1 MKSFMRMMGIFSLLL
16 VVTLSPVLTAAA
28 QNGQGVNCRGLSEED
43 CQILL
48 DSADKMTGL
57 QSISVSSWS
66 ADMTVV
72 APEESVTLSGSGS
85 ARAML
90 PPSVVAMMSDM
101 PAVGT
106 GDVAALQALLSQ
118 FNSTMIQ
125 QMISEALLQFVLTDF
140 TLDSPEESMS
150 LTNAS
155 LVLKDGVFYLQ
166 APSPN
171 GSSAWFGQP
180 IELSATDLEELDSAL
195 AEMQTNLSSEDFAQS
210 LEIQPE
216 LMQFQQDLMAVVNEH
231 ITTVRGAD
239 EALNGQS
246 MAAFTTTFD
255 LAGLLAD
262 PALVD
267 VIIQFADAQAA
278 QTGESMDLTSGQ
290 LTLVFTMLQMVLGDS
305 QIFTFQ
311 QWVGLDDLYLHKV
324 QLDISVDADLSTFE
338 ADAGSVSFALSLS
351 AEMDEF
357 NAVTPESVEV
367 PAEYHSM
374 DASFLF
380 GTAADLEAT
389 IEQGQTVSA
398 DLPGGEQLLYGIILP
413 AGQDITFTLES
424 DDGVYPQVYGPDGFQ
439 VDVNDVADPPS
450 TFTFTTEQ
458 DGMYMIQIN
467 GWGSFDL
474 TVQ

>member
-16 VVTLSPVLTAAA
+16 VVTLSPMLTAAA
-28 QNGQGVNCRGLSEED
+28 QDGLNCRGLSEED
-43 CQILL
+43 CQLLL

-66 ADMTVV
+66 ANMTVV
-72 APEESVTLSGSGS
+72 APEESMTLSGSGS

-150 LTNAS
+150 INNVS
-155 LVLKDGVFYLQ
+155 VVLKDGVFYLQ

-180 IELSATDLEELDSAL
+180 IEITSTDLAELDSAL
-195 AEMQTNLSSEDFAQS
+195 AEMQTSLSSEDFAQS

-216 LMQFQQDLMAVVNEH
+216 LMQLQQDLMAVVNEH

-239 EALNGQS
+239 ETLNGQS

-267 VIIQFADAQAA
+267 VIIQFADVQAA
-278 QTGESMDLTSGQ
+278 QTGESMELTSGQ
-290 LTLVFTMLQMVLGDS
+290 LTLVFTMIQMVLGDS
-305 QIFTFQ
+305 QLFTFQ

-367 PAEYHSM
+367 PTEYHSM
-374 DASFLF
+374 EESFLF
-380 GTAADLEAT
+380 GTSAELEAT
-389 IEQGQTVSA
+389 IEPGLTVNGDLNNA
-398 DLPGGEQLLYGIILP
+398 DQLVYGIILP
-413 AGQDITFTLES
+413 AGQDVTFTLES
-424 DDGVYPQVYGPDGFQ
+424 DDWAYPQVYGPDGFQ
-439 VDVNDVADPPS
+439 VDLNDVADPPS

-458 DGMYMIQIN
+458 DGMYMIQVA
-467 GWGSFDL
+467 GYGSFDL